1 MQKIRKWMGS
11 WWKRW
16 CASWWR
22 VLSETQ
28 EPSLTWEDEERKLG
42 RDGAEHWV
50 QSSEEPLERNGES
63 SSWTPVAYRAGS
75 VLHWVAVKSLAERKI
90 WCNFGDILT
99 SAPLN
104 SVNNKQQSQQAEAP
118 FHQPPC
124 FRPAPVNP
132 HSHLW
137 HRELLI
143 PCLKGTKFCPL
154 LLDLVQFD
162 MNFVFRLSMEFFC
175 FDFHV

>member
-1 MQKIRKWMGS
+1 MWIQVLRWHCPCKWRSPPCKKIRKWMGP
-11 WWKRW
+11 WWRRW

-22 VLSETQ
+22 MLSETQ

-50 QSSEEPLERNGES
+50 QSSEEPLERTGES
-63 SSWTPVAYRAGS
+63 SSWAPGAYRAGS

-104 SVNNKQQSQQAEAP
+104 SVNNKHFVSTSRSSIPPASLLSASSC
-118 FHQPPC
+118 QPP
-124 FRPAPVNP
+124 
-132 HSHLW
+132 
-137 HRELLI
+137 
-143 PCLKGTKFCPL
+143 
-154 LLDLVQFD
+154 
-162 MNFVFRLSMEFFC
+162 LSS
-175 FDFHV
+175 VT